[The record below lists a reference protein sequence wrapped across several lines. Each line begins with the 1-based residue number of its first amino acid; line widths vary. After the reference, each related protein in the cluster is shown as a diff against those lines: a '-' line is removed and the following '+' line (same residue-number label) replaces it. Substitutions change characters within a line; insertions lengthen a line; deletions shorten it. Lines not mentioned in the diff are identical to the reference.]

1 MKYRIGSFN
10 VKGLS
15 FATNKLEADNEPG
28 QRKDYTTLGSI
39 IRDNFHI
46 VALQE
51 VLNENVLPLLFP
63 SYSGW
68 KYSWAQAKNKYS
80 NTNDGYAFAWN
91 TQYISIVSEPRIW
104 NQYRQDR
111 VLDTLGLYRHPYY
124 GRFIPDGLSGKPFCE
139 FRLISTHI
147 RWKPK
152 YIPSAFKG
160 NQDALR
166 QREFKVLNFYLT

>member
-51 VLNENVLPLLFP
+51 VLNENVLPLLSELD
-63 SYSGW
+63 SYKKSLI
-68 KYSWAQAKNKYS
+68 YEYV
-80 NTNDGYAFAWN
+80 T
-91 TQYISIVSEPRIW
+91 
-104 NQYRQDR
+104 
-111 VLDTLGLYRHPYY
+111 
-124 GRFIPDGLSGKPFCE
+124 GKKEVP
-139 FRLISTHI
+139 
-147 RWKPK
+147 
-152 YIPSAFKG
+152 A
-160 NQDALR
+160 
-166 QREFKVLNFYLT
+166 